1 MSWER
6 ENSLT
11 HVFDPCWSRG
21 RRLLEEEENRPV
33 SADGLK
39 TGSEKP
45 LENLVCIRR
54 SPAAAGAVVNGSS
67 AVTAAAV

>member
-45 LENLVCIRR
+45 LENLVITTL
-54 SPAAAGAVVNGSS
+54 GKVNPKWS
-67 AVTAAAV
+67 